1 MINTIDKKTI
11 IKLIVKSSFDSFFA
25 GFVKNNDTKFINL
38 RNILNFKIDNVYLA
52 FDKQELNNY
61 IKLAQSLDTSLGKML
76 ENIVINI
83 AELSKIKIS
92 SNTTNRLFDKNLL
105 KNKTFWNYICKS
117 KDGHK
122 TILDTYKRNY
132 IKYLGKTKSVNN
144 CWNIHTTQNKIKF
157 SLYNIGVI

>member
-61 IKLAQSLDTSLGKML
+61 IKLAQSLDTSL
-76 ENIVINI
+76 
-83 AELSKIKIS
+83 
-92 SNTTNRLFDKNLL
+92 
-105 KNKTFWNYICKS
+105 
-117 KDGHK
+117 
-122 TILDTYKRNY
+122 
-132 IKYLGKTKSVNN
+132 
-144 CWNIHTTQNKIKF
+144 
-157 SLYNIGVI
+157 